1 MLLSMKFV
9 LLVTI
14 LDTYLIVILYIQS
27 WNIWMWLVFKQMM
40 QIVLNGHSQTPY
52 MYENKIIWEEPFPA
66 ITKVVSI

>member
-1 MLLSMKFV
+1 MKFV

-27 WNIWMWLVFKQMM
+27 WNIWMWLVFKQMI

-66 ITKVVSI
+66 FTKVVSI

>member
-1 MLLSMKFV
+1 MKFV

-27 WNIWMWLVFKQMM
+27 WNIWMWLVFKQMI
-40 QIVLNGHSQTPY
+40 QIVLKGHSQTPY

-66 ITKVVSI
+66 ITKVVSIK

>member
-1 MLLSMKFV
+1 MKFV

-14 LDTYLIVILYIQS
+14 LDTYLIPTFAILYIQS
-27 WNIWMWLVFKQMM
+27 WNIWMWLVFKQMI

-52 MYENKIIWEEPFPA
+52 LYENKIIWEEPFPA

>member
-1 MLLSMKFV
+1 MKFV

-14 LDTYLIVILYIQS
+14 LDTYLIAILYIQS
-27 WNIWMWLVFKQMM
+27 WNIWMCHWLVFKQMI

-52 MYENKIIWEEPFPA
+52 LYENKIIWEEPFPA

>member
-1 MLLSMKFV
+1 MKFV

-14 LDTYLIVILYIQS
+14 LDTYLIAILYIQS
-27 WNIWMWLVFKQMM
+27 WNIWMCHWLVFKQMI
-40 QIVLNGHSQTPY
+40 QIVLNGLSQTPY

>member
-1 MLLSMKFV
+1 MKFV

-14 LDTYLIVILYIQS
+14 LDTYLIAILYIQS
-27 WNIWMWLVFKQMM
+27 WNIWMWLVFKQMI

-66 ITKVVSI
+66 ITKVVSIK

>member
-1 MLLSMKFV
+1 MKFV

-14 LDTYLIVILYIQS
+14 LDTYLIAILYIQS
-27 WNIWMWLVFKQMM
+27 WNIWMWLVFKQTI

-52 MYENKIIWEEPFPA
+52 MYENKIICEEPFPA

>member
-27 WNIWMWLVFKQMM
+27 WNIWMWLVFKQMI

>member
-9 LLVTI
+9 LLVII

-27 WNIWMWLVFKQMM
+27 WNIWMWLVFKQMI

>member
-14 LDTYLIVILYIQS
+14 LDTYLIVIFYIQS

>member
-14 LDTYLIVILYIQS
+14 LDTYLIAILYIQS
-27 WNIWMWLVFKQMM
+27 WNIWMWLVFKQMIE
-40 QIVLNGHSQTPY
+40 IVLNGHSQTPY